1 MLILTSQD
9 ALLNGS
15 QSIPPLTV
23 EEEDAIIHTRI
34 TNDERALRRVI
45 KKFHNYTALAHA
57 PIVPSISGSSSNHGV
72 MVEDAREAFLVEVAS
87 FQLSLKKS
95 TMICQAEARQVEE
108 YERERTR
115 IEDDHG
121 KLRGQIEQLKTA
133 LEHAQVIRRRKIEYD
148 AVTEKVNTLPS
159 REELEQSISSLENDM
174 VAIRS
179 EHDTQNR
186 RIQAQKLAL
195 DGVVSDLSVVNLMG
209 KDKDT
214 AGSRQVSPMPTH
226 APEGDDITMDD
237 DVGSPIE
244 DSALGSEVLGESG
257 EVEKEDGEDNEAASH
272 SLNAAAKP
280 FVPSKSLS
288 RGLED
293 DIEMGEVAE
302 DPKVKGKKKAR
313 DEELEEGE
321 ASDSSS
327 ALSDPPDD

>member
-1 MLILTSQD
+1 VLS
-9 ALLNGS
+9 
-15 QSIPPLTV
+15 
-23 EEEDAIIHTRI
+23 
-34 TNDERALRRVI
+34 
-45 KKFHNYTALAHA
+45 KKFHSYTAIAHA
-57 PIVPSISGSSSNHGV
+57 PVHISLTNNIAGSA
-72 MVEDAREAFLVEVAS
+72 EDAREAFLVEVAS
-87 FQLSLKKS
+87 FQLSLKKCI
-95 TMICQAEARQVEE
+95 MICKAEARQVEE

-133 LEHAQVIRRRKIEYD
+133 LEHAQTIRRRKIEYD

-159 REELEQSISSLENDM
+159 REELEQSILALENDI

-186 RIQAQKLAL
+186 RIQAQKIAL
-195 DGVVSDLSVVNLMG
+195 DGVISDLSAVNMMG
-209 KDKDT
+209 KDKEHM
-214 AGSRQVSPMPTH
+214 ASRQISPMPTPV
-226 APEGDDITMDD
+226 PENNSLDIQMDNDIGDP
-237 DVGSPIE
+237 VE
-244 DSALGSEVLGESG
+244 DSVLALEGLGESR
-257 EVEKEDGEDNEAASH
+257 ELEKEEGEDKDDSETGLLSVSH
-272 SLNAAAKP
+272 SLNANAKLFIP
-280 FVPSKSLS
+280 RISLLGDS
-288 RGLED
+288 ED